1 MRKERI
7 SGAIL
12 ILLSGVL
19 LLMAAY
25 GGTPED
31 RDATAILLTLPR
43 SRSAA
48 SAPSETTGRKA
59 RNINKLKG
67 AANMARKRVVEAPS
81 LHSWEDVN
89 DALRQI
95 AEAQIA
101 LGEIQ
106 SDMQK
111 QILGAQKVAEE
122 QSKPLNDNVAK
133 LEREI
138 KSFVT
143 DHRDEMGKT
152 KSMVLTFGEVGFR
165 LSTSVSLPRAKEK
178 LEEIIRRL
186 KSRQMTDCIVV
197 EEKVSKEALKKYGE
211 DTVNAVGA
219 TWKQSDVFGYEV
231 NIAKLEQIKAG
242 N

>member
-1 MRKERI
+1 
-7 SGAIL
+7 
-12 ILLSGVL
+12 
-19 LLMAAY
+19 
-25 GGTPED
+25 
-31 RDATAILLTLPR
+31 
-43 SRSAA
+43 
-48 SAPSETTGRKA
+48 
-59 RNINKLKG
+59 
-67 AANMARKRVVEAPS
+67 MARKRVVEAPS

-106 SDMQK
+106 SVMQK

>member
-1 MRKERI
+1 
-7 SGAIL
+7 
-12 ILLSGVL
+12 
-19 LLMAAY
+19 
-25 GGTPED
+25 
-31 RDATAILLTLPR
+31 
-43 SRSAA
+43 
-48 SAPSETTGRKA
+48 
-59 RNINKLKG
+59 
-67 AANMARKRVVEAPS
+67 MARKRVVEAPS

-101 LGEIQ
+101 LGDIE
-106 SDMQK
+106 SEMQK
-111 QILGAQKVAEE
+111 QIIGAQKVAEQE
-122 QSKPLNDNVAK
+122 GKPHRDEIAR

-143 DHRDEMGKT
+143 EHRDEMGKS
-152 KSMVLTFGEVGFR
+152 KSMTLTFGEVGFR
-165 LSTSVSLPRAKEK
+165 ISTSISLPRAKEK

-197 EEKVSKEALKKYGE
+197 EEKISKDALKKYGE

-219 TWKQSDVFGYEV
+219 TWKQTDAFGYEV

-242 N
+242 GQSV

>member
-1 MRKERI
+1 
-7 SGAIL
+7 
-12 ILLSGVL
+12 
-19 LLMAAY
+19 
-25 GGTPED
+25 
-31 RDATAILLTLPR
+31 
-43 SRSAA
+43 
-48 SAPSETTGRKA
+48 
-59 RNINKLKG
+59 
-67 AANMARKRVVEAPS
+67 MARKRVVEAPS

-106 SDMQK
+106 SDIQK

>member
-1 MRKERI
+1 
-7 SGAIL
+7 
-12 ILLSGVL
+12 
-19 LLMAAY
+19 
-25 GGTPED
+25 
-31 RDATAILLTLPR
+31 
-43 SRSAA
+43 
-48 SAPSETTGRKA
+48 
-59 RNINKLKG
+59 
-67 AANMARKRVVEAPS
+67 MARKRVVEAPS

-106 SDMQK
+106 SNMQK